1 MLRLS
6 EPFFFQVVVK
16 KVKNL
21 CSREGDL
28 DKIEKQR
35 KNDEKLESMARKFSY
50 NCETNESI
58 QGEDSYSFNR
68 KYIDYVRQ
76 NEAGQNREDD
86 DHNDVASVDMCTESD
101 DEEDCGE

>member
-28 DKIEKQR
+28 DRIEKQKKKFKILEELQKEHSQEGESLNIGYFD
-35 KNDEKLESMARKFSY
+35 KNV
-50 NCETNESI
+50 
-58 QGEDSYSFNR
+58 
-68 KYIDYVRQ
+68 YIDFEY
-76 NEAGQNREDD
+76 
-86 DHNDVASVDMCTESD
+86 
-101 DEEDCGE
+101 